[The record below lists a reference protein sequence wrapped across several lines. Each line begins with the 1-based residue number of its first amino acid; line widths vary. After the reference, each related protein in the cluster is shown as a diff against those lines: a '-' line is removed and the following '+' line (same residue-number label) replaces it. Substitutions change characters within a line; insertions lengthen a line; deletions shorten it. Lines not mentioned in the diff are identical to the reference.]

1 MNPVKR
7 ALEASDDY
15 AKQSTWL
22 DFALIKICLCAL
34 GVMIGVSIPRETRK
48 PAFGVAA
55 AAYGVT
61 FAAIMSKFL
70 PILKDHM
77 ERE

>member
-7 ALEASDDY
+7 ALDASDDY

-55 AAYGVT
+55 ATYGVT
-61 FAAIMSKFL
+61 FAAIMTKFL
-70 PILKDHM
+70 PILKENM
-77 ERE
+77 EKE